1 MSQRRASLAGLGGGI
16 RRPGGSQGDPPVE
29 VQKDGSVGGKGT
41 ASDAEAAKAARRRQS
56 LSMMSAGSMGG
67 GMNAAMKDHICKQSG
82 ITDDTPPQEKMDIV
96 LKLAK
101 EKGKTAEQ
109 RSGAEQQRITSS
121 AKELYLVSFRD
132 CEAKGEHGHGK
143 KTIFLCFFHWSFFHF
158 SFMYCIS
165 LLHSAL
171 LLLLLLCHLH

>member
-96 LKLAK
+96 LKLAMGHARRRHK
-101 EKGKTAEQ
+101 QLRRLRDGAPRRCDPSWACDQ
-109 RSGAEQQRITSS
+109 R
-121 AKELYLVSFRD
+121 LFWWV
-132 CEAKGEHGHGK
+132 HGSVDPVEPGLQLK
-143 KTIFLCFFHWSFFHF
+143 
-158 SFMYCIS
+158 MRR
-165 LLHSAL
+165 
-171 LLLLLLCHLH
+171 